1 MTEPSI
7 NKSEVIK
14 AVKKALNEPEVSSD
28 PNFATAKKARIG
40 YPVYVRDSQGTLA
53 FLIVPLLTGQK
64 ASGYVRLATDLKVGQ
79 VSIFGATANDSQS
92 WVDASFFY
100 TSPVD
105 AINSIRKKYPDMIMS
120 EPVFSFYKS
129 AAKWGWLIKLTN
141 KQEILI
147 LVTPSGWNRLV
158 SSGSDFEG

>member
-1 MTEPSI
+1 MTKLSTHQ
-7 NKSEVIK
+7 SEVK
-14 AVKKALNEPEVSSD
+14 KVVKGALNEPEVSSD
-28 PNFATAKKARIG
+28 PNFATVKKARIG
-40 YPVYVRDSQGTLA
+40 NPVYVRDSQGKNA

-64 ASGYVRLATDLKVGQ
+64 ASGYVRLATDLKVRQ
-79 VSIFGATANDSQS
+79 VSIFGAKASDSQS

-100 TSPVD
+100 TPPED
-105 AINSIRKKYPDMIMS
+105 AINSIRKEYPDMNMS

-129 AAKWGWLIKLTN
+129 AAKWGWIIKLTN

-158 SSGSDFEG
+158 SGGSDFEG